1 MQNRIFLLI
10 SLCFLLTACEKALI
24 PELENTPQSVFDEM
38 WQYVDKNYIYFDLKQ
53 VDWEDQYDRYA
64 PLITADMS
72 EDALFEV
79 CDNMLQEL
87 KDGHNLLANKNRTS
101 AFDVKEGF
109 DINFD
114 LDLIKE
120 QYLHNEFTETGF
132 FTYGILDNNIGY
144 VHYADFKGARRIAEV
159 VAFMN
164 QQGVDKLIFDV
175 RNNGGG
181 SGQRDIVSY
190 FIEEPITSGY
200 IIEKTGSG
208 QQDVSP
214 QLSFVV
220 QPADFSFDKP
230 VVLLTNRGSFSAT
243 SYLAAMMKPLPNV
256 TLVGQITGGGGGGGA
271 SFLLQ
276 NDWVLTVSVSTFLD
290 ANFEDIESGVM
301 PDIDINNDKAV
312 LESGVDEMLE
322 RAIIN

>member
-1 MQNRIFLLI
+1 MCIR
-10 SLCFLLTACEKALI
+10 
-24 PELENTPQSVFDEM
+24 D
-38 WQYVDKNYIYFDLKQ
+38 
-53 VDWEDQYDRYA
+53 
-64 PLITADMS
+64 
-72 EDALFEV
+72 
-79 CDNMLQEL
+79 
-87 KDGHNLLANKNRTS
+87 
-101 AFDVKEGF
+101 
-109 DINFD
+109 
-114 LDLIKE
+114 
-120 QYLHNEFTETGF
+120 
-132 FTYGILDNNIGY
+132 
-144 VHYADFKGARRIAEV
+144 
-159 VAFMN
+159 
-164 QQGVDKLIFDV
+164 

-181 SGQRDIVSY
+181 SGQEDIVSY
-190 FIEEPITSGY
+190 FIKEQTTAGY

-290 ANFEDIESGVM
+290 VNFEDIESGVV
-301 PDIDINNDKAV
+301 PDIDINNDCLLYTSPSPRDRTRSRMPSSA
-312 LESGVDEMLE
+312 
-322 RAIIN
+322 